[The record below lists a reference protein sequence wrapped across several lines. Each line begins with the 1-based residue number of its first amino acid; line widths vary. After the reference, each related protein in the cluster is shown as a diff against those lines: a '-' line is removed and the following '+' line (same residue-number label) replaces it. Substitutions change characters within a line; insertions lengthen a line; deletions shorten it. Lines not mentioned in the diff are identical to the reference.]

1 LNDDWSYGVSGDL
14 SPDAVNL
21 PRWSFTAEAGRR
33 LPDAWSLGFRF
44 RHASHANT
52 DVDSISASAEKYFD
66 SLSLGYSLTTA
77 KVSDISDPHF
87 GHVLRAAHD
96 YGDGSRVA
104 LVVGFGEEAETVAP
118 GVIQVTDTRSVSLAG
133 LHWTDTAWGISWE
146 AGWYEQGDLYDRIRV
161 RVGLEH
167 RF

>member
-1 LNDDWSYGVSGDL
+1 MPRRTPRSCRSGA
-14 SPDAVNL
+14 SRPKQ
-21 PRWSFTAEAGRR
+21 AGACRT
-33 LPDAWSLGFRF
+33 PG
-44 RHASHANT
+44 ASACASATRATRTT
-52 DVDSISASAEKYFD
+52 DVDSLSASVEKYFD
-66 SLSLGYSLTTA
+66 WLSLGYSLNTA

-87 GHVLRAAHD
+87 GHLLRAAHD
-96 YGDGSRVA
+96 YGEGSRVA

-118 GVIQVTDTRSVSLAG
+118 GVIQVTDAQSVSLAG
-133 LHWTDTAWGISWE
+133 LHWTSTAWGISWE